1 VRCRISPATAARLS
15 APDRIPVAQPVLD
28 QELVERAHRDNP
40 LLDGGVRQARAAVH
54 VHQNGAARVRA
65 AEHVADP
72 RRDDIQARDERV
84 GAGLGQ
90 EVQMIVYRASV
101 RDDGVRRSADV
112 GVELQPA
119 VGMLVSV
126 YQGKLAPRNFDHG

>member
-1 VRCRISPATAARLS
+1 LARPPAAAAGLC
-15 APDRIPVAQPVLD
+15 APDGIPLAQPVLD

-40 LLDGGVRQARAAVH
+40 LLDGGVRQARAAVQ

-72 RRDDIQARDERV
+72 RRDYIQAREERV

-90 EVQMIVYRASV
+90 EAQMIVYRASV

-112 GVELQPA
+112 GVELQPPM
-119 VGMLVSV
+119 GMLVSV
-126 YQGKLAPRNFDHG
+126 YQRKLAPRNLDHG